1 MEKSNNGQAVR
12 RSARIR
18 AKMGTKMG
26 TKTNKPDL
34 TKYTEHIETLHGVAG
49 DLLMMMDTLDRENL
63 RNIIRDYE
71 NIVGE
76 LLGVGR

>member
-1 MEKSNNGQAVR
+1 MEKSNNGQSVR

-26 TKTNKPDL
+26 AKTSKPDL
-34 TKYTEHIETLHGVAG
+34 TRYTEHIKTLHGICG

-76 LLGVGR
+76 LLGVSR

>member
-1 MEKSNNGQAVR
+1 MEKSNNGQSVR

-18 AKMGTKMG
+18 AKMGA
-26 TKTNKPDL
+26 KTNKPDL
-34 TKYTEHIETLHGVAG
+34 TRYTEHIETLHGICG

-76 LLGVGR
+76 LLGVSR

>member
-1 MEKSNNGQAVR
+1 MEKSNNGQSVR

-18 AKMGTKMG
+18 AKMGA
-26 TKTNKPDL
+26 KTSKPDL
-34 TKYTEHIETLHGVAG
+34 TRYTEHIETLHGICG

-63 RNIIRDYE
+63 RNIIREYE

>member
-1 MEKSNNGQAVR
+1 MEKSNNGQSVR

-18 AKMGTKMG
+18 AKIGAKI
-26 TKTNKPDL
+26 NKPDL
-34 TKYTEHIETLHGVAG
+34 SKYTEHIETLHGVAG

-63 RNIIRDYE
+63 RNIIREYE

>member
-1 MEKSNNGQAVR
+1 MEKSNNGQSVR

-18 AKMGTKMG
+18 AKTGA
-26 TKTNKPDL
+26 KTSKPDL
-34 TKYTEHIETLHGVAG
+34 TRYTEHIETLHGICG

-76 LLGVGR
+76 LLGVSR

>member
-18 AKMGTKMG
+18 AKMG

-63 RNIIRDYE
+63 RTIIRDYE

-76 LLGVGR
+76 LLGVSR

>member
-1 MEKSNNGQAVR
+1 MEKSNNGQSVR

-18 AKMGTKMG
+18 AKMGA
-26 TKTNKPDL
+26 KTSKPDL
-34 TKYTEHIETLHGVAG
+34 TKYTEHIETLHGICG

>member
-1 MEKSNNGQAVR
+1 MEKSNNGQSVR

-18 AKMGTKMG
+18 AKMGA
-26 TKTNKPDL
+26 TKTSKPDL
-34 TKYTEHIETLHGVAG
+34 TRYTEHIETLHGICG
-49 DLLMMMDTLDRENL
+49 DLLMMMDTLDRGNL

-76 LLGVGR
+76 LLGVSR

>member
-1 MEKSNNGQAVR
+1 MEKSNNGQSVR

-18 AKMGTKMG
+18 AKTGA
-26 TKTNKPDL
+26 KTSKPDL
-34 TKYTEHIETLHGVAG
+34 TRYTEHIETLHGICG
-49 DLLMMMDTLDRENL
+49 DLLLMMDTLDRENL

-76 LLGVGR
+76 LLGVSR

>member
-18 AKMGTKMG
+18 AKME
-26 TKTNKPDL
+26 TKTKKPQL
-34 TKYTEHIETLHGVAG
+34 SQYTDHIETLHGVAG
-49 DLLMMMDTLDRENL
+49 DLLMMMDTLDKERL

-76 LLGVGR
+76 LLGVSR

>member
-1 MEKSNNGQAVR
+1 MEQSNNGQSVR

-18 AKMGTKMG
+18 AKMGA
-26 TKTNKPDL
+26 KTNKQDL
-34 TKYTEHIETLHGVAG
+34 SKYIEHIETLHGVAG
-49 DLLMMMDTLDRENL
+49 DLLMMVDTLDRENL
-63 RNIIRDYE
+63 RNIIREYE

>member
-1 MEKSNNGQAVR
+1 MEKTNNGQIVR
-12 RSARIR
+12 LSARIR
-18 AKMGTKMG
+18 AKMGA
-26 TKTNKPDL
+26 KTSKPDL
-34 TKYTEHIETLHGVAG
+34 TKYTEHIETLHGICG

-76 LLGVGR
+76 LLGVSR

>member
-18 AKMGTKMG
+18 AKVG
-26 TKTNKPDL
+26 TKTSKPDL
-34 TKYTEHIETLHGVAG
+34 SKYTEHIETLHGVAG

-76 LLGVGR
+76 LLGVSR

>member
-18 AKMGTKMG
+18 AKI
-26 TKTNKPDL
+26 NKPDL
-34 TKYTEHIETLHGVAG
+34 SKYTEHIEMLHGVAG

-63 RNIIRDYE
+63 RNIIREYE

>member
-1 MEKSNNGQAVR
+1 MEKSNNGQSVR
-12 RSARIR
+12 RSARIS
-18 AKMGTKMG
+18 AKMGA
-26 TKTNKPDL
+26 KTSKPDL
-34 TKYTEHIETLHGVAG
+34 TKYTEHIETLHGICG

-76 LLGVGR
+76 LLGVSR

>member
-1 MEKSNNGQAVR
+1 MEKSNRQNLR
-12 RSARIR
+12 RSVRIR
-18 AKMGTKMG
+18 EKRVGA
-26 TKTNKPDL
+26 NKHENEL
-34 TKYTEHIETLHGVAG
+34 TRYTEHIETLHGICG

-76 LLGVGR
+76 LLGVAR

>member
-18 AKMGTKMG
+18 AKVGA
-26 TKTNKPDL
+26 KTSRPIL
-34 TKYTEHIETLHGVAG
+34 SKYTEHIETLHGVAG

-63 RNIIRDYE
+63 RNIIREYE

-76 LLGVGR
+76 LLGGGR

>member
-18 AKMGTKMG
+18 AKVEA
-26 TKTNKPDL
+26 KTSKPVL
-34 TKYTEHIETLHGVAG
+34 SKYTEHIETLHGVAG

-63 RNIIRDYE
+63 RNIIREYE

>member
-1 MEKSNNGQAVR
+1 MEKSNNGQSVR

-18 AKMGTKMG
+18 AKMGA
-26 TKTNKPDL
+26 KTSKPDL
-34 TKYTEHIETLHGVAG
+34 TRYTEHIETLHSICG

-76 LLGVGR
+76 LLGVSR

>member
-1 MEKSNNGQAVR
+1 MEKSNRQNLR

-18 AKMGTKMG
+18 EKRGVA
-26 TKTNKPDL
+26 NKHENEL
-34 TKYTEHIETLHGVAG
+34 TRYTEHIE
-49 DLLMMMDTLDRENL
+49 MDTLDRENL

-76 LLGVGR
+76 LLGVAR

>member
-1 MEKSNNGQAVR
+1 MEKSNIQNLR
-12 RSARIR
+12 RSARVR
-18 AKMGTKMG
+18 EKRGVA
-26 TKTNKPDL
+26 NKHESDL
-34 TKYTEHIETLHGVAG
+34 TKYTEHIKTLHGICG

-76 LLGVGR
+76 LLGVAR

>member
-18 AKMGTKMG
+18 AKVG
-26 TKTNKPDL
+26 TKTSKPDL
-34 TKYTEHIETLHGVAG
+34 SKYTEHIETLHGVAG

-63 RNIIRDYE
+63 RNIIREYE

>member
-1 MEKSNNGQAVR
+1 MEKSNNGQSVR

-18 AKMGTKMG
+18 AKMGA
-26 TKTNKPDL
+26 KTSKPDL
-34 TKYTEHIETLHGVAG
+34 TKYTEHIETLHGICG
-49 DLLMMMDTLDRENL
+49 DLLLMMDTLDRENL

-76 LLGVGR
+76 LLGVSR

>member
-1 MEKSNNGQAVR
+1 MEKSNRQNLR

-18 AKMGTKMG
+18 EKRVGA
-26 TKTNKPDL
+26 NKHENEL
-34 TKYTEHIETLHGVAG
+34 TKYTEHIETLHGICG

-76 LLGVGR
+76 LLGVSR

>member
-1 MEKSNNGQAVR
+1 MEKSNNGQSVR

-18 AKMGTKMG
+18 AKMGA
-26 TKTNKPDL
+26 KTSKLDL
-34 TKYTEHIETLHGVAG
+34 TRYTEHIETLHGICG

-76 LLGVGR
+76 LLGVSR

>member
-1 MEKSNNGQAVR
+1 MEKSNRQNVR
-12 RSARIR
+12 RSVRIR
-18 AKMGTKMG
+18 EKRLAATKRE
-26 TKTNKPDL
+26 NEL
-34 TKYTEHIETLHGVAG
+34 TKYTEHIKTLHGICG

-76 LLGVGR
+76 LLGITR

>member
-18 AKMGTKMG
+18 AKVA
-26 TKTNKPDL
+26 TKTSKPIL
-34 TKYTEHIETLHGVAG
+34 SKYTEHIETLHGVAG
-49 DLLMMMDTLDRENL
+49 DLLMMMDTLDRESL
-63 RNIIRDYE
+63 RNIIREYE

>member
-1 MEKSNNGQAVR
+1 MEKSNNGQSVR

-18 AKMGTKMG
+18 AKMGA
-26 TKTNKPDL
+26 KTSKPDL
-34 TKYTEHIETLHGVAG
+34 SKYTEHIETLHGVAG
-49 DLLMMMDTLDRENL
+49 DLLTMMDTLDRESL
-63 RNIIRDYE
+63 RNIIREYE

>member
-18 AKMGTKMG
+18 AKTGAKI
-26 TKTNKPDL
+26 NKPDL
-34 TKYTEHIETLHGVAG
+34 SKYTEHIETLHGVAG

-63 RNIIRDYE
+63 RNIIREYE

>member
-1 MEKSNNGQAVR
+1 MEKSNNGQSVR

-18 AKMGTKMG
+18 AKMGA
-26 TKTNKPDL
+26 KTSKPDL
-34 TKYTEHIETLHGVAG
+34 TRYTEHIETLHGICG
-49 DLLMMMDTLDRENL
+49 DLLMMMDTLDRGNL

-76 LLGVGR
+76 LLGVSR

>member
-1 MEKSNNGQAVR
+1 MEKSNNGQSVR

-18 AKMGTKMG
+18 AKMSGA
-26 TKTNKPDL
+26 KTNKPDL
-34 TKYTEHIETLHGVAG
+34 SKYTEHIETLHGVAG

-63 RNIIRDYE
+63 RNIIREYE